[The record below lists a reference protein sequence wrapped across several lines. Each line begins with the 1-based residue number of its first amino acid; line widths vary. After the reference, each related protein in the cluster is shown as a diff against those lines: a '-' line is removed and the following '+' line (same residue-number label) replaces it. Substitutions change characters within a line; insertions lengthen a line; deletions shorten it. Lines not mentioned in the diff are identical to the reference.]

1 MHDKA
6 LQWKARRGLK
16 ELDIILQSF
25 MAQHLSVLRK
35 EEKAELE
42 KLLELDDMTLLAYLT
57 SSTSAV
63 IPEKQQ
69 NIIRLIQKAHNPD
82 ES

>member
-25 MAQHLSVLRK
+25 MAQHLSGLSKK
-35 EEKAELE
+35 EKNQLE
-42 KLLELDDMTLLAYLT
+42 QLLELDDMTLLEYLT
-57 SSTSAV
+57 SNALAA

-69 NIIRLIQKAHNPD
+69 NIIRLIQKAHNSD